1 MMGRIVA
8 IDYGL
13 KRTGVAVTD
22 PLQMIA
28 TPLETVLTNVLM
40 DWLKSYIPNENVEVV
55 VVGIPTKLD
64 QSPTHST
71 EAVNNFIDQLH
82 KAFPSVKVEQ
92 EDERFTSRMALQSMI
107 DGGMKKKDRRK
118 KTNVDKISA
127 AIILQ
132 SYLKRTNI

>member
-40 DWLKSYIPNENVEVV
+40 EWLKSYIPKENVEVV

-71 EAVNNFIDQLH
+71 EAVYNFIDQLH
-82 KAFPSVKVEQ
+82 KAFPSVNVEQ

-118 KTNVDKISA
+118 KANVDKISA

-132 SYLKRTNI
+132 SYLKRTNR